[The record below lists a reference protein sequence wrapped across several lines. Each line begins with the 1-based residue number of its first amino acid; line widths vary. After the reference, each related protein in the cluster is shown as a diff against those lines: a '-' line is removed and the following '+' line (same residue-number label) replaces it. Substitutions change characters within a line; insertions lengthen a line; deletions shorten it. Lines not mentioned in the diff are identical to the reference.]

1 MKRQLLAAALSMGL
15 TAAVMETPAWAEGG
29 LHAGKI
35 KHVLLISIDG
45 LHALDVANYVKSHK
59 GSALDELSE
68 HGVTFS
74 NARTPANSDSFPGL
88 LALVTGGSPR
98 THGLFYDYSYD
109 RTIWAPDNTTC
120 SGKPGT
126 QMIFDES
133 IDEYDANGVSL
144 NRILPSA
151 LPRHIDAQGRCAPF
165 YPHDAIRTNTVF
177 EVIKAEHAGRTAW
190 ADKHPAYDLV
200 NGRSGHGVDDLYTPE
215 ITNAPGFDNTISV
228 VCTVQNDA
236 LKAAAVLNEIQGW
249 DHKGKTYV
257 GVPAVFGM
265 NFQAVSVGQKLLMDN
280 PGGGCAADTNPTING
295 QRGGYVDG
303 LGTPSAVL
311 AYGLKKTDDA
321 LWQFINALK
330 LARIYDSTLVIVA
343 AKHGQSP
350 INLEKLVKP
359 LHFADLVCKA
369 TDCTTSEGAKI
380 ITEAGNKCPEG
391 PCGWVQDDDVALIWL
406 PDQSKTKLVAD
417 YLNQNAKALYIDE
430 VMSGEELKLK
440 FRDPLHDSRTP
451 DIIVQ
456 PVYGTIYT
464 KPTSN
469 KVAEHGGFSFGD
481 TNVGLI
487 VSTPGMDPR
496 VVKTPVLTSQV
507 AATVLKSLGIDPNEL
522 ESVRAEGI
530 PVLPFLFDAGGSE
543 IE

>member
-1 MKRQLLAAALSMGL
+1 MKMQLFAAAVSLGL
-15 TAAVMETPAWAEGG
+15 MAAVNSAPAEANDGLSEGR
-29 LHAGKI
+29 I

-45 LHALDVANYVKSHK
+45 LHAVDVANYVKSHP
-59 GSALDELSE
+59 GSALAELAGR
-68 HGVTFS
+68 GVTFS

-109 RTIWAPDNTTC
+109 RTIWAPDNKTC
-120 SGKPGT
+120 AGPPGT

-133 IDEYDANGVSL
+133 IDVYVNGVSQ
-144 NRILPSA
+144 NIIDPNA
-151 LPRHIDAQGRCAPF
+151 LPRHLDASGHCVAF

-177 EVIKAEHAGRTAW
+177 EVIKEKRAGRTAW

-200 NGRSGHGVDDLYTPE
+200 NGRSGKGVDDLYTPE
-215 ITNAPGFDNTISV
+215 VTNVGGYDNTLSV

-236 LKAAAVLNEIQGW
+236 LKVTAVMNEIQGLNH
-249 DHKGKTYV
+249 DGTKQV

-265 NFQAVSVGQKLLMDN
+265 NFQGVSVGQKLLMDN
-280 PGGGCAADTNPTING
+280 QDGGCAGDTDPAING
-295 QRGGYVDG
+295 QRGGYLDG
-303 LGTPSAVL
+303 LGSPTAVL

-330 LARIYDSTLVIVA
+330 KAGLYDSTLLIVT

-350 INLEKLVKP
+350 INYAKLTKP
-359 LHFADLVCKA
+359 GHFADLVC
-369 TDCTTSEGAKI
+369 TVSDCSTSEPAQI
-380 ITEAGNKCPEG
+380 ITNAGNNCPEG
-391 PCGWVQDDDVALIWL
+391 PCGYVQDDDIALIWL

-430 VMSGEELKLK
+430 VMAGEELKLK
-440 FRDPLHDSRTP
+440 FRDPLEDSRTP

-464 KPTSN
+464 GATKN
-469 KVAEHGGFSFGD
+469 KLAEHGGFSFGD

-487 VSTPGMDPR
+487 VSNRALDPQ

-507 AATVLKSLGIDPNEL
+507 AATILQSLGIDPSEL
-522 ESVRAEGI
+522 ESVRKEGI
-530 PVLPFLFDAGGSE
+530 SALPFLFEGAGLQ
-543 IE
+543 